1 MNTYS
6 YETINFYGAVLLVQ
20 ALKFAKIAGSITIH
34 KLIKPNHKAQTYF
47 RKAFI
52 KQTAAVPCFSW
63 ARLAYNW
70 GLVKWMENYQKG
82 IKSTIL
88 LLKKSSTFLRK
99 QIIPLSIK
107 ALNTLHLQQVF
118 YLRTKERNRML
129 PLRSLRII
137 SSHFEATVNYTNTP
151 LIPVQT
157 FCTNSLLVPHLGI
170 LKRFA

>member
-70 GLVKWMENYQKG
+70 GLVKWMENYQKS
-82 IKSTIL
+82 IKSNHFAFEKEFNV
-88 LLKKSSTFLRK
+88 LKKTDHPF
-99 QIIPLSIK
+99 
-107 ALNTLHLQQVF
+107 V
-118 YLRTKERNRML
+118 Y
-129 PLRSLRII
+129 
-137 SSHFEATVNYTNTP
+137 
-151 LIPVQT
+151 
-157 FCTNSLLVPHLGI
+157 
-170 LKRFA
+170 